1 MAQKNNE
8 LETKEKSFDASQDE
22 LKEFQLKCE
31 EYLAGWKR
39 ERADFTNYKKDEAE
53 RVSSIIK
60 YGNEDLV
67 LKLLPILDNLLL
79 AQAHINDT
87 GLLQVIKQFEDF
99 LKQEGI
105 EPIKTIGEAFNPNLM
120 EAVGAEQGRS
130 IVEPSIV
137 TEEIQR
143 GYTMHGKLIRPAKV
157 KIAK

>member
-8 LETKEKSFDASQDE
+8 LETKIKELEEKSG
-22 LKEFQLKCE
+22 
-31 EYLAGWKR
+31 EYLLGWKR

-53 RVSSIIK
+53 RISGIIK

-79 AQAHINDT
+79 AQSHINDT

-105 EPIKTIGEAFNPNLM
+105 EAIKTIGEKFDPNLM
-120 EAVGAEQGRS
+120 EAVGAEQSRS
-130 IVEPSIV
+130 TVEGAEADNNKENSQTV
-137 TEEIQR
+137 SEELSR
-143 GYTMHGKLIRPAKV
+143 GYIMHGKLIRPAKV
-157 KIAK
+157 KITK